1 MPRSA
6 KPALDDT
13 KNGYRERVALCTTTY
28 DLLRLVRE
36 VAAEHD
42 FKFFSIAQL
51 PSSKDEKLAPLAF
64 LTNWPEELLRRYDEL
79 GLLKDSPIFLALRSS
94 TKPVIWSNRPGARH
108 SIKGHAREIQDMFCS
123 FGMYEGVHFS
133 VQEPG
138 GKRGAVGFAGDRPPP
153 GEAEMAELNF
163 AANLIYERLL
173 ELDKGSKPQKTQKLS
188 QREGECL
195 MWTASGKTSAEIAII
210 LKLSEHTV
218 NHYLTAACQKLG
230 ATNRAHAVYKAMRAG
245 YLD

>member
-1 MPRSA
+1 
-6 KPALDDT
+6 
-13 KNGYRERVALCTTTY
+13 
-28 DLLRLVRE
+28 
-36 VAAEHD
+36 
-42 FKFFSIAQL
+42 
-51 PSSKDEKLAPLAF
+51 
-64 LTNWPEELLRRYDEL
+64 
-79 GLLKDSPIFLALRSS
+79 
-94 TKPVIWSNRPGARH
+94 
-108 SIKGHAREIQDMFCS
+108 
-123 FGMYEGVHFS
+123 
-133 VQEPG
+133 
-138 GKRGAVGFAGDRPPP
+138 
-153 GEAEMAELNF
+153 MAELNF

-195 MWTASGKTSAEIAII
+195 MWKASGKTSAEIAII

>member
-1 MPRSA
+1 MPV
-6 KPALDDT
+6 LDDN
-13 KNGYRERVALCTTTY
+13 KNSYRERVSLCTTTY
-28 DLLRLVRE
+28 DLLRLIRE
-36 VAAEHD
+36 VTTE
-42 FKFFSIAQL
+42 FGYRYFSIARL
-51 PSSKDEKLAPLAF
+51 PSSKDERLASLTV
-64 LTNWPEELLRRYDEL
+64 LTNWPEELLRRYDEM
-79 GLLKDSPIFLALRSS
+79 GLLKDSPIYGALR
-94 TKPVIWSNRPGARH
+94 TTTRPLIWSNRAGSRH
-108 SIKGHAREIQDMFCS
+108 LLRGHGREVQDMFCS
-123 FGMYEGVHFS
+123 FGMVEGVHIS

-138 GKRGAVGFAGDRPPP
+138 GKRGAVGLSGDRPPP
-153 GEAEMAELNF
+153 GEAELAELSYV
-163 AANLIYERLL
+163 ANLIYERFS
-173 ELDKGSKPQKTQKLS
+173 ELDKGNKPQKTQKLS